1 MMLNC
6 GTFTEVIPVIF
17 KFVNFNFIKINI
29 RCFQVLFSYLT
40 KDPNQLHKVRNTAL
54 MPVLSWSLLMTA
66 YKTHDNWPETF
77 VFVSWSY
84 NFKAK
89 VTNAHNAKLKPK
101 VSSF

>member
-1 MMLNC
+1 MLNC
-6 GTFTEVIPVIF
+6 GTFTEIIPVIF
-17 KFVNFNFIKINI
+17 KCVNFNFIKINI

-77 VFVSWSY
+77 VFVSRNY
-84 NFKAK
+84 
-89 VTNAHNAKLKPK
+89 TNSHNYTN
-101 VSSF
+101 